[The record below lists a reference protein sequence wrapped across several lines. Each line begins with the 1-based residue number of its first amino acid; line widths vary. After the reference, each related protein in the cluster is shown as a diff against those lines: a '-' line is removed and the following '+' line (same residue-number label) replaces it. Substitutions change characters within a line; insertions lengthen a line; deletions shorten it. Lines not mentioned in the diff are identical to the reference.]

1 MLISA
6 KSESNDYS
14 LIRMSIDIPW
24 KCDYVKYY
32 ISSINTK
39 ANILLTTNN
48 DYLIFKTT
56 KNDIRIDFKEAYSYN
71 LNSLVKYLNEAQ
83 TTIIFK
89 NIDNRT
95 ISLTSKEVVSLKDGS
110 HKAKLI
116 TGLFNCKEFIIEAN
130 EETFVPDLP
139 ILDYANKFYLVSL
152 QGQIVYSTINENEY
166 NPSVLANID
175 TMIID
180 NEPIIVNYENMK
192 PIKIKANTDSLKFL
206 ELQLV
211 DFLFQPI
218 TLKSPLF
225 VSLKIKPS
233 FLNELNELSELS

>member
-14 LIRMSIDIPW
+14 LIRMAIDIPW
-24 KCDYVKYY
+24 KCNYIKYY

-48 DYLIFKTT
+48 DYLIFETT
-56 KNDIRIDFKEAYSYN
+56 NNDIRIDFKEAYSYN
-71 LNSLVKYLNEAQ
+71 LTQLVKYLNEAQ
-83 TTIIFK
+83 TTITFK

-95 ISLTSKEVVSLKDGS
+95 LSLTAKEVVSLKDGS

-116 TGLFNCKEFIIEAN
+116 TGLFNCKEFVIEAN

-152 QGQIVYSTINENEY
+152 QGQVIYSTANENEY

-175 TMIID
+175 TMILD

-206 ELQLV
+206 ELRLV

-233 FLNELNELSELS
+233 TESISVKDIISK